1 MERDAYDK
9 PQQDEAPSVGSG
21 VDSKYQQSMAREW
34 EAKKAVES
42 GVTLENVE
50 EVFTYHAPSREQM
63 VQYEMVR
70 EAMILAARTILRVV
84 PRCADRTTAIRKL
97 REARMD
103 ANAAIA
109 LQGRI

>member
-1 MERDAYDK
+1 MEQDAYADGPRRDK
-9 PQQDEAPSVGSG
+9 APSVGSG
-21 VDSKYQQSMAREW
+21 ADQKWQQTKGW
-34 EAKKAVES
+34 EAIES

-50 EVFTYHAPSREQM
+50 DVFTYHAPSQQQM

-70 EAMILAARTILRVV
+70 EALILAARTILRVV